1 MRDGGKSGWSRVLR
15 RVLAGP
21 LIVLGCAWFAG
32 CYQFVRVDPATAP
45 PGARARVELTSQ
57 GSGRLAQQLGGDEQ
71 VRIEGRIVEASP
83 DGGVVLDVPG
93 ESPAPR
99 AGVSSRPLL
108 ARVSVPPGDLISLE
122 LQRLSKGR
130 TAALVGAGVAAAV
143 VIVKAAFDIGGGGN
157 GEGGGPSPDEILI
170 PFFSIRIGG

>member
-1 MRDGGKSGWSRVLR
+1 MREGETSEWSRVLR

-21 LIVLGCAWFAG
+21 MVVLGCGWFAG

-57 GSGRLAQQLGGDEQ
+57 GSGRLAQELGGEER
-71 VRIEGRIVEASP
+71 VRIEGRVVEVSP
-83 DGGVVLDVPG
+83 NGGVMLDVPG
-93 ESPAPR
+93 ESSAPR
-99 AGVSSRPLL
+99 GGVSSRPLL
-108 ARVSVPPGDLISLE
+108 ARVSVSPGELISLE

-143 VIVKAAFDIGGGGN
+143 VIVKAAFDIGSGGN
-157 GEGGGPSPDEILI
+157 GEGGGPSPNEILI
-170 PFFSIRIGG
+170 PFFSFRIGG